1 MAVSRSS
8 VHRHVVSVM
17 AKWPSYAEQAM
28 PYREPRLR
36 LCSKTL
42 CAHTAS
48 ATLTFV
54 YADSEAVVGPLSGT
68 KDPHSYDL
76 CATHAT
82 HLSPPVGWRLVR
94 YRPYPEA
101 V

>member
-1 MAVSRSS
+1 
-8 VHRHVVSVM
+8 
-17 AKWPSYAEQAM
+17 M
-28 PYREPRLR
+28 PHREPRLR
-36 LCSKTL
+36 LCSKTS
-42 CAHTAS
+42 CAQTAD

-54 YADSEAVVGPLSGT
+54 YADSEAVMGPLSGT

-76 CATHAT
+76 CKAHAT
-82 HLSPPVGWRLVR
+82 KLSPPVGWRLVR